1 MPQAFTLEQAQ
12 AKLVEWTTAE
22 TALAT
27 GAQSY
32 SIAGRALT
40 KANLREVGERV
51 KFYTDLTNELLA
63 RPTPGARVRRVVPFD

>member
-1 MPQAFTLEQAQ
+1 MLAFTLEQAQ
-12 AKLVEWTTAE
+12 AKLAEWLAAE

-32 SIAGRALT
+32 AIAGRALT
-40 KANLREVGERV
+40 RANLREIGERV
-51 KFYTDLTNELLA
+51 TEYTKLVNQLLA